1 MRVKNT
7 RMLEKLL
14 ANVAKA
20 VAGVERTETI
30 IALWSLKEA
39 SAIPT
44 RESDGPDLRIGAGG
58 RRAVSRHTPSP
69 GARAGDG

>member
-1 MRVKNT
+1 
-7 RMLEKLL
+7 MLEKLL

-30 IALWSLKEA
+30 IVLWSLKQA

-44 RESDGPDLRIGAGG
+44 RESDWA
-58 RRAVSRHTPSP
+58 
-69 GARAGDG
+69 